1 MTLIAPSGVEVLG
14 HLEPGYRDILTH
26 EALGF
31 LAGLHR
37 RFEKRRQSLLRYRKE
52 RQVELDQGALLTF
65 PHETADIRAGEWT
78 VRPAPAD
85 LQDRRVEITGPV
97 DRKMVVNAL
106 NSGAKCFM
114 ADFEDAT
121 SPLWSNL
128 VDGQINLRDAIRR
141 EIDFTDEKSG
151 KRYAIGGNPA
161 VLIVRPRGWHLDER
175 HVHVNGQALSGSL
188 FDFGLYVFHNHAELK
203 ARGTAPYFYL
213 PKLESRLEAR
223 LWSLV
228 FQHAEDELGLERGTL
243 RATVLIET
251 LPAAFELDEI
261 LYELKDHIV
270 ALNCGRWDY
279 IFSYIKR
286 LRSRPE
292 HVLPDRSA
300 VTMTV
305 PFMAAYSRRAVA
317 VCHRR
322 GAHAM
327 GGMSAFIPVKGDET
341 ANAAAIEQV
350 RQDKLREVKNGH
362 DGTWVAHPDL
372 VPVAMEV
379 FDEHMKGPNQ
389 IDRPAD
395 PHQPPVAARHL
406 LEPLSGDV
414 TDHGVSDNIDVAI
427 RYIAAWLGGRGAV
440 PIRNLMEDAATAE
453 IARAQLWQWRR
464 FGISTKEGTAITEAF
479 LANKIADICAAIQ
492 DEVPGQA
499 ELCERIQSAADILS
513 DLVLSEDFA
522 EFLTLPAYD
531 LLTKELKAPMRLME
545 FED

>member
-1 MTLIAPSGVEVLG
+1 MTQITPSGVEILG
-14 HLEPGYRDILTH
+14 HLEPGYRDILSH
-26 EALGF
+26 DALNF

-52 RQVELDQGALLTF
+52 RQVELNAGALLMF
-65 PHETADIRAGEWT
+65 PHETADIRASEWK

-121 SPLWSNL
+121 APSWSNL
-128 VDGQINLRDAIRR
+128 VEGQINLRDAVRR
-141 EIDFTDEKSG
+141 EIDYVDEKNG
-151 KRYAIGGNPA
+151 KRYAIDKDAA
-161 VLIVRPRGWHLDER
+161 VLIVRPRGLHLEER
-175 HVHVNGQALSGSL
+175 NLRINGQAISGAL
-188 FDFGLYVFHNHAELK
+188 FDFGLYLFHNHAALK
-203 ARGTAPYFYL
+203 ERGTGPYFYL
-213 PKLESRLEAR
+213 PKLESRFEAR
-223 LWSLV
+223 LWALV
-228 FQHAEDELGLERGTL
+228 FQHAEDELGLERGTI

-251 LPAAFELDEI
+251 LPASFELDEI
-261 LYELKDHIV
+261 LYELRGNIV

-286 LRSRPE
+286 LQARPE

-300 VTMTV
+300 VTMKTG
-305 PFMAAYSRRAVA
+305 FMSAYSKRVVA

-327 GGMSAFIPVKGDET
+327 GGMSAFIPVKGDEA
-341 ANAAAIEQV
+341 ANDAALEQV
-350 RQDKLREVKNGH
+350 RQDKLREVKNCH

-372 VPVAMEV
+372 VPVAMAV
-379 FDEHMKGPNQ
+379 FDQHMPQANQ
-389 IDRPAD
+389 IDFVDEFAM
-395 PHQPPVAARHL
+395 PVTTRDL
-406 LEPLSGDV
+406 LTAPQGEI
-414 TDHGVSDNIDVAI
+414 TDAGVADNIDVAI
-427 RYIAAWLGGRGAV
+427 RYVASWLGGRGAV
-440 PIRNLMEDAATAE
+440 PISNLMEDAATAE

-464 FGISTKEGTAITEAF
+464 FNKSTAEGTALTAGSLAAQIEAISQSIQGEVTGQIE
-479 LANKIADICAAIQ
+479 LQNQIRQAAT
-492 DEVPGQA
+492 
-499 ELCERIQSAADILS
+499 ILH
-513 DLVLSEDFA
+513 DLVLSDEFV

-531 LLTKELKAPMRLME
+531 ILTDGLKKSMRLKE

>member
-1 MTLIAPSGVEVLG
+1 MSQITPSGVEILG
-14 HLEPGYRDILTH
+14 HLEPGYRDILSH
-26 EALGF
+26 EALDF

-37 RFEKRRQSLLRYRKE
+37 RFEKRRQSLLRHRTE
-52 RQVELDQGALLTF
+52 RQAELNVGALLMF
-65 PHETADIRAGEWT
+65 PHETADIRASEWK

-121 SPLWSNL
+121 SPVWSNL
-128 VDGQINLRDAIRR
+128 IEGQINLRDAVRR
-141 EIDFTDEKSG
+141 EIDYVDEKNG
-151 KRYAIGGNPA
+151 KRYSINDDAA
-161 VLIVRPRGWHLDER
+161 VLIVRPRGWHLEER
-175 HVHVNGQALSGSL
+175 NLRINGQAISGAL
-188 FDFGLYVFHNHAELK
+188 FDFGLYLFNNHAALK
-203 ARGTAPYFYL
+203 ERGTGPYFYL
-213 PKLESRLEAR
+213 PKIESRFEAR

-228 FQHAEDELGLERGTL
+228 FQHAEDELGLERGTI

-251 LPAAFELDEI
+251 LPASFELDEI
-261 LYELKDHIV
+261 LYELRGNIV

-286 LRSRPE
+286 LQARPE

-300 VTMTV
+300 VTMAT
-305 PFMAAYSRRAVA
+305 PFMAAYSKRVVA

-327 GGMSAFIPVKGDET
+327 GGMSAFIPVKGDEA
-341 ANAAAIEQV
+341 ANDAALEQV

-372 VPVAMEV
+372 VPVAMAV
-379 FDEHMKGPNQ
+379 FDKHMPDANQ
-389 IDRPAD
+389 LDFVDEFAM
-395 PHQPPVAARHL
+395 PVTTHDL
-406 LEPLSGDV
+406 LKAPEGDI
-414 TDHGVSDNIDVAI
+414 TDAGVADNIDVAI

-464 FGISTKEGTAITEAF
+464 FDKSTAEGTALTTDMLGAKIEAI
-479 LANKIADICAAIQ
+479 NKSI
-492 DEVPGQA
+492 QA
-499 ELCERIQSAADILS
+499 EVEGQSELQERIAQASTILN
-513 DLVLSEDFA
+513 DLVLSEEFV

-531 LLTKELKAPMRLME
+531 VLTEGLKKSMRLKE